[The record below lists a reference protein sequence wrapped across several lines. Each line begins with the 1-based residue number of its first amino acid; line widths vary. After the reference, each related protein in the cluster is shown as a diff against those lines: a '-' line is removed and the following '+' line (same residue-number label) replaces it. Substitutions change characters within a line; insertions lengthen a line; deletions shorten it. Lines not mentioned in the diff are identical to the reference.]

1 MRYMLRLSGKRESVY
16 SWMYVQAVNCWRV
29 LSFVYKARQM
39 STGKAV
45 LAGVG
50 VVPNGQQQ

>member
-1 MRYMLRLSGKRESVY
+1 MRDILRLSGKRESVY
-16 SWMYVQAVNCWRV
+16 SWMYVQAVRYWLV

-45 LAGVG
+45 LANVG
-50 VVPNGQQQ
+50 VVPN